1 MRIGMG
7 YDVHR
12 LVTDRK
18 LILGGVEIPY
28 EKGLL
33 GHSDADVLL
42 HAVMDALLGA
52 AALGDIGKHFPDTD
66 ERYRGISSVELLKR
80 VGEMLDEQC
89 MVIENIDATVIA
101 QRPKLLPY
109 MEQMKQNIA
118 DALHLESGRVNVK
131 ATTEEGLGFTG
142 SGEGISAQA
151 VCLLEPLADQIADD
165 RMRGMPNRGMPGI
178 GCGGC
183 SGCPGQL

>member
-12 LVTDRK
+12 LVEGRK

-66 ERYRGISSVELLKR
+66 ERYRGISSVELLKQ

-118 DALHLESGRVNVK
+118 EALRLEPGRVNVK

-151 VCLLEPLADQIADD
+151 VCLLQPLMDEIADD
-165 RMRGMPNRGMPGI
+165 RMRAAGSADAAGCVGCRGCDLRDG
-178 GCGGC
+178 
-183 SGCPGQL
+183 